1 MSTKTIEELEPT
13 HLWTRFYEITQ
24 VPRPSKKEEKIR
36 EHLRNLLNEL
46 NIDFK
51 EDQTG
56 NIVAYV
62 PAKSGYENSPTVILQ
77 GHVDMVCEKN
87 KDKIHDFENDPITAI
102 KKDGWVIADGTT
114 LGSDNGIGVAAGLAV
129 ITDPDVVHGP
139 LEILLTVDEETG
151 LTGASSLAPGFI
163 TGKYLLNM
171 DSEEDG
177 AFYVGC
183 AGGIDTIAAF
193 DIPTEDI
200 DSSTSAY
207 ELLVTGLKGGH
218 SGLDILIGRGNAI
231 KILGRALNLLDEIDY
246 RAAFIDG
253 GSLRNA
259 IPREADAILFM
270 NDDNFKKASQIITK
284 FQTDIKN
291 EYQVVDDGV
300 KVVLQK
306 TTPDVDKVYTKEFTD
321 RIINTFMATPHGV
334 IAMSQDL
341 EGLVETS
348 TNLATVKLVDGKL
361 RIGTSQRSSVESA
374 KIFIEKSVKSV
385 FELAGGK
392 VEVGDGYPG
401 WKPNVNSKLLKISK
415 QVFKD
420 LFNKEPEIKAIH
432 AGLEC
437 GILESKNPGMDIIS
451 FGPTITGAHSPEER
465 VNIETVDRFYELLK
479 GILKNIAVSN

>member
-129 ITDPDVVHGP
+129 LTDPDVVHGP

-151 LTGASSLAPGFI
+151 LTGATSLAPGFI
-163 TGKYLLNM
+163 KGKYLLNM

-246 RAAFIDG
+246 KAAFIDG

-284 FQTDIKN
+284 FQTEIKN

-306 TTPDVDKVYTKEFTD
+306 TVSDVDMVYTKEFTD

-361 RIGTSQRSSVESA
+361 RIGTSQR
-374 KIFIEKSVKSV
+374 
-385 FELAGGK
+385 K
-392 VEVGDGYPG
+392 VQKY
-401 WKPNVNSKLLKISK
+401 LLKKVLSLYLSL
-415 QVFKD
+415 Q
-420 LFNKEPEIKAIH
+420 
-432 AGLEC
+432 
-437 GILESKNPGMDIIS
+437 
-451 FGPTITGAHSPEER
+451 
-465 VNIETVDRFYELLK
+465 
-479 GILKNIAVSN
+479 AVR